1 MESADWLER
10 HEETGNAEGARGI
23 GGDIWKRDDALVIAS
38 RPELG
43 TGLNFACRIR
53 SNETSVDR
61 LVDDV
66 SAWLSARGAAPH
78 FRVSPLTCPS
88 NLAQILERRGFVRTE
103 AETQMMLTAPDVAPP
118 SNPRV
123 AVEQIERSEITRWAE
138 IQQRGFGLAVSSQTA
153 IDLTNAFVS
162 IGGIKPFL
170 ARLDDAAVGA
180 GMLFAWEGALGIYGV
195 ATLPDVRRQGVG
207 TALVRAMIRK
217 ARARGT
223 APICLQAQTHSPTL
237 RWYEQLGFRAVY
249 ERTGWT
255 GKNPEYRAQ
264 NTEYRPQMN
273 NHASVICVL
282 GSVL

>member
-1 MESADWLER
+1 MNVELADWLER
-10 HEETGNAEGARGI
+10 HEETGNAEGARRI
-23 GGDIWKRDDALVIAS
+23 GGEIWKRGDALVIAS

-43 TGLNFACRIR
+43 TGLNFAGHIR
-53 SNETSVDR
+53 SDETSVDR
-61 LVDDV
+61 LIDDV

-123 AVEQIERSEITRWAE
+123 AVEQIEPGEITRWAE
-138 IQQRGFGLAVSSQTA
+138 IQQRGFGLAVSSPTA
-153 IDLTNAFVS
+153 IDMTNAFISVS
-162 IGGIKPFL
+162 GVKPFL
-170 ARLDDAAVGA
+170 ARLEGAAVGV

-207 TALVRAMIRK
+207 TALVRTMIGE
-217 ARARGT
+217 ARTRGT
-223 APICLQAQTHSPTL
+223 APICLQVETGSSAQ

-249 ERTGWT
+249 DRTGWT
-255 GKNPEYRAQ
+255 DKVGE
-264 NTEYRPQMN
+264 
-273 NHASVICVL
+273 
-282 GSVL
+282 

>member
-1 MESADWLER
+1 VNAELADWLER

-23 GGDIWKRDDALVIAS
+23 GGDIWKRADALVIAS

-53 SNETSVDR
+53 SDETSVDR
-61 LVDDV
+61 LIDDV

-78 FRVSPLTCPS
+78 FRVSPLTHPS
-88 NLAQILERRGFVRTE
+88 DLAQRLARRGFIQSE
-103 AETQMMLTAPDVAPP
+103 AETQMMLTAPDIAPP

-123 AVEQIERSEITRWAE
+123 AVEQIESSEITRWAE

-153 IDLTNAFVS
+153 IDMTNAFIFVS
-162 IGGIKPFL
+162 GIKPFL
-170 ARLDDAAVGA
+170 ARLEGAAVGV

-207 TALVRAMIRK
+207 AALVRAMICK
-217 ARARGT
+217 ARARGN
-223 APICLQAQTHSPTL
+223 APICLQVETGSPAQ

-249 ERTGWT
+249 DRTGWT
-255 GKNPEYRAQ
+255 GR
-264 NTEYRPQMN
+264 
-273 NHASVICVL
+273 V
-282 GSVL
+282 GD